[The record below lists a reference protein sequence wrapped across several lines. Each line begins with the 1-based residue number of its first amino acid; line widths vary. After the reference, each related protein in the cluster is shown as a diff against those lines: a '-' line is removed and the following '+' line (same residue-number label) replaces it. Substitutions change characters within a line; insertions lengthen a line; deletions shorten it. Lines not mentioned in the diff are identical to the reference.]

1 MSRSILIVCLLLVGL
16 SSLAQ
21 AKTFRVLKGQQRDI
35 ARFQRAISRGAMHP
49 AVKAKVLRTI
59 ASAQKAVTQS
69 KADYKRV
76 YTRVTRYG
84 GTLVFQ
90 PAWGREITMRYD
102 TRNGNSR
109 ARDVAI
115 FHNSKRSSWTF
126 RANANSPK
134 LTTVYRGRL
143 AGGHANPGRET
154 SAYRLHTQ
162 NRQRS
167 TALTT
172 KLGELLLRGGSYT
185 PQARQL
191 VSQLEPLMAGAA
203 PRGLEVTRG
212 GKVKVLNQAPPV
224 QVEHNAY

>member
-1 MSRSILIVCLLLVGL
+1 MSRSTLITCLLIVGL
-16 SSLAQ
+16 TSIAQ

-35 ARFQRAISRGAMHP
+35 ARFQKAISRGAMHP
-49 AVKAKVLRTI
+49 TVKAKVLRTI
-59 ASAQKAVTQS
+59 ASAQKAVSRS

-76 YTRVTRYG
+76 YTQVTKYG

-90 PAWGREITMRYD
+90 PAWGREITMRYY
-102 TRNGNSR
+102 TRNGNNR
-109 ARDVAI
+109 AQDVAI

-126 RANANSPK
+126 RAIANSLK

-154 SAYRLHTQ
+154 SSYRLHTQ

-172 KLGELLLRGGSYT
+172 KLGELLLRGGHFT
-185 PQARQL
+185 PQSRQL
-191 VSQLEPLMAGAA
+191 VSQLEPLMANSA
-203 PRGLEVTRG
+203 PKGLKVTRG
-212 GKVKVLNQAPPV
+212 GNVKALVQAPPV
-224 QVEHNAY
+224 TVEHNTY